1 MVMAKLV
8 VHNRAARY
16 IQRLDA
22 RLKAQL
28 LAKLAELAADPY
40 AMPGVKPM
48 AGEWA
53 GYRRMR
59 QGNLRIIFLH
69 DRAGDTVVVA
79 HVGPRG
85 DVYK

>member
-1 MVMAKLV
+1 MAKLV
-8 VHNRAARY
+8 VHHRAARY
-16 IQRLDA
+16 LQRLDA
-22 RLKAQL
+22 RLKAQV
-28 LAKLAELAADPY
+28 LAKLAELAANPG

-53 GYRRMR
+53 GFLRMR
-59 QGNLRIIFLH
+59 HGDLRIIFLH